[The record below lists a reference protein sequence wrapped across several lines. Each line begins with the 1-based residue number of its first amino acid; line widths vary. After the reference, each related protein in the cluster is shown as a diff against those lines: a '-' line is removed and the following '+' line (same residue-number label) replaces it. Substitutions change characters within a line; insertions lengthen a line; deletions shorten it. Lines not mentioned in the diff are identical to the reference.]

1 MSVWIKKYGWIIVV
15 AIIALVV
22 VPASLQWLMTDAFSQ
37 TNGGTDDGWL
47 GFWGGYLGAII
58 TVPATVFVAVW
69 SIRAQIKQ
77 EHRIDAL
84 YKLLATIISFRDD
97 LYIVNAYL
105 KKEEESTE
113 NNKEKLRIENV
124 DRLNGLSMK
133 MMNFQKEFD
142 TRSILLGPEDIN
154 RREFKPIKEKLDS
167 LFDNLAYSYNPK
179 QVIEDLKKVTDAIES
194 LLDETKKRTEK

>member
-22 VPASLQWLMTDAFSQ
+22 VPASLQWLMTDVFSQ

-97 LYIVNAYL
+97 LYILNAYL

-113 NNKEKLRIENV
+113 NNKVKLRNENV
-124 DRLNGLSMK
+124 DRLNGLSME
-133 MMNFQKEFD
+133 MLNFQKEFD

-167 LFDNLAYSYNPK
+167 LFDNLADSYNPK